1 MREQFSEFEYQIE
14 QFVAIADLL
23 MTVTARYERND

>member
-1 MREQFSEFEYQIE
+1 MREQFSEFEYQIK

-23 MTVTARYERND
+23 MAVTAK

>member
-23 MTVTARYERND
+23 VAVAAR